1 MQSARDANGLTLT
14 FEKFCVTTRARD
26 SELVFSLINSNA
38 LLALSPL
45 LCAAIVRDGVHSF
58 KGLKQAI
65 FGPRNSLR
73 VRYPGEAHHGRLRV
87 KFAPLFGP
95 LTCLSTCLQSHR
107 IPMSTHPMYKPR
119 TRHRVKIQA
128 VKLLI
133 AVPAQHHELTLGG
146 RVAKHH
152 AKPPVKD
159 AEEKEEEEEVLRIT
173 HAANLFQRLKL
184 LQTYLRGYRS
194 RVVSAPIGRADDLHG
209 TTDWTTA
216 VGRCLDALVIQ
227 TLRQSVRLLPR
238 RIDRVTTNRMLY
250 EIRSS
255 LVDDGEESPR
265 LGLLA
270 ANSQSASS
278 PPPPT
283 STMSEGDAIEYAELT
298 FPADQTPGRRAPFH
312 ASATLGRRSSGCRPT
327 RKPTPGPS
335 TSGAGSASMQQLPRS
350 HTQDNDDAEGNYTEI
365 VGVMQ
370 PKAYTS
376 QLVLKQQQEAT
387 KAILGMNSNA
397 QSVFV

>member
-1 MQSARDANGLTLT
+1 MIYLRRRQKYASNAIQTRNAASVGANGAKVGRGPPPGG
-14 FEKFCVTTRARD
+14 F
-26 SELVFSLINSNA
+26 
-38 LLALSPL
+38 
-45 LCAAIVRDGVHSF
+45 G
-58 KGLKQAI
+58 KQ
-65 FGPRNSLR
+65 G
-73 VRYPGEAHHGRLRV
+73 
-87 KFAPLFGP
+87 
-95 LTCLSTCLQSHR
+95 
-107 IPMSTHPMYKPR
+107 
-119 TRHRVKIQA
+119 
-128 VKLLI
+128 
-133 AVPAQHHELTLGG
+133 
-146 RVAKHH
+146 
-152 AKPPVKD
+152 
-159 AEEKEEEEEVLRIT
+159 T
-173 HAANLFQRLKL
+173 HAGSGDYPSSTK
-184 LQTYLRGYRS
+184 
-194 RVVSAPIGRADDLHG
+194 
-209 TTDWTTA
+209 
-216 VGRCLDALVIQ
+216 
-227 TLRQSVRLLPR
+227 
-238 RIDRVTTNRMLY
+238 TNRMLY

>member
-1 MQSARDANGLTLT
+1 MIYLRRRQKYASNAIQTRNAASVGANGAKVGRGPPPGG
-14 FEKFCVTTRARD
+14 F
-26 SELVFSLINSNA
+26 
-38 LLALSPL
+38 
-45 LCAAIVRDGVHSF
+45 G
-58 KGLKQAI
+58 KQ
-65 FGPRNSLR
+65 G
-73 VRYPGEAHHGRLRV
+73 
-87 KFAPLFGP
+87 
-95 LTCLSTCLQSHR
+95 
-107 IPMSTHPMYKPR
+107 
-119 TRHRVKIQA
+119 
-128 VKLLI
+128 
-133 AVPAQHHELTLGG
+133 
-146 RVAKHH
+146 
-152 AKPPVKD
+152 
-159 AEEKEEEEEVLRIT
+159 T
-173 HAANLFQRLKL
+173 HAGSGDYPSSTKNNLFVNPLM
-184 LQTYLRGYRS
+184 
-194 RVVSAPIGRADDLHG
+194 
-209 TTDWTTA
+209 
-216 VGRCLDALVIQ
+216 LDGNWPDSQNEYECIFDPEHQ
-227 TLRQSVRLLPR
+227 
-238 RIDRVTTNRMLY
+238 TNRMLY